1 MKAYY
6 LNCVKLE
13 FDIDEELNLYEKYNL
28 TPTELFFVR
37 TLLIA
42 QEETDKYIY
51 RFLTLPESARGDV
64 IALLQSLQD
73 KGVILKSYKI
83 PKKGEQ
89 FFPTDVEFNKNV
101 TKNIYKSSYVMGEEL
116 FANYP
121 TFATINGSPV
131 GIRSVSKKF
140 DSLEDFFRAY
150 GKTIKWNAEVHK
162 NILELVNWGKENNL
176 INYTLASFL
185 IDRKWEEL
193 QAMKD
198 GNNGSNINY
207 NAVKLL

>member
-1 MKAYY
+1 
-6 LNCVKLE
+6 
-13 FDIDEELNLYEKYNL
+13 
-28 TPTELFFVR
+28 
-37 TLLIA
+37 
-42 QEETDKYIY
+42 
-51 RFLTLPESARGDV
+51 
-64 IALLQSLQD
+64 
-73 KGVILKSYKI
+73 
-83 PKKGEQ
+83 
-89 FFPTDVEFNKNV
+89 
-101 TKNIYKSSYVMGEEL
+101 MGEEL

-150 GKTIKWNAEVHK
+150 GKTIKWNSEVHK
-162 NILELVNWGKENNL
+162 NILELVKWGKENNL